1 MFVAWTCWE
10 DVTALHK
17 PPIWITKG
25 LLLKEEKVKK
35 ARPSAKQK
43 CTSALLAGTHLFLL
57 VSLECF
63 LFPAVVVGHGD
74 DGQDQVDQ
82 VERTHEDDD
91 DKERHV
97 MRRVRLD
104 YLSHATTLHDVRYV
118 GLHIP
123 SAQVR

>member
-1 MFVAWTCWE
+1 MWVNDESRQTDRQFILC
-10 DVTALHK
+10 
-17 PPIWITKG
+17 
-25 LLLKEEKVKK
+25 
-35 ARPSAKQK
+35 SF
-43 CTSALLAGTHLFLL
+43 LFLL
-57 VSLECF
+57 
-63 LFPAVVVGHGD
+63 ATVVVGHGD
-74 DGQDQVDQ
+74 NGQDQVDQ

>member
-1 MFVAWTCWE
+1 
-10 DVTALHK
+10 
-17 PPIWITKG
+17 
-25 LLLKEEKVKK
+25 VKK

-82 VERTHEDDD
+82 VERTHEDHQHEENDL
-91 DKERHV
+91 RLT
-97 MRRVRLD
+97 VRLD
-104 YLSHATTLHDVRYV
+104 RLHNNY
-118 GLHIP
+118 
-123 SAQVR
+123 